1 MGGIMTRGE
10 TPDRRLLKL
19 IRLLPP
25 SEVQNRLMRISDRE
39 IAVSLLYLEKEERAF
54 ILSFL
59 GGAKKSRVQEE
70 MEYTDRLRIRYP
82 EYRLMIE
89 NVIKQIGGSG
99 GGPLR
104 SYLRPV
110 R

>member
-1 MGGIMTRGE
+1 MRPTE

-19 IRLLPP
+19 LRSMPA
-25 SEVQNRLMRISDRE
+25 SEVQNRLMRITDRE
-39 IAVSLLYLEKEERAF
+39 IAVSLLYLVQDERRYV
-54 ILSFL
+54 LSFL
-59 GGAKKSRVQEE
+59 GGAKRRRVEE
-70 MEYTDRLRIRYP
+70 EVEYTDRMRIRYP
-82 EYRLMIE
+82 QYRIMIE
-89 NVIKQIGGSG
+89 NVIAQLGGSG